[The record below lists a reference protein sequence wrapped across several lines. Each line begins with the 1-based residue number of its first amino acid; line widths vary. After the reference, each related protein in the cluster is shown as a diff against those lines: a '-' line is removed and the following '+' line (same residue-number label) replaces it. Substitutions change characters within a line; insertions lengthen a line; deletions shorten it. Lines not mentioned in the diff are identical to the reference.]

1 MAVKSTQ
8 FSAAVETYAKEHGG
22 SLLSACV
29 QVAENLEIDE
39 EKIPRLISESLRQKL
54 EIEAINDRALKIKQ
68 SGDSQSLS
76 AWI

>member
-8 FSAAVETYAKEHGG
+8 FSSAVETYAKENGG
-22 SLLSACV
+22 SLLSACI

-39 EKIPRLISESLRQKL
+39 EKIPRLVSESLRQKL
-54 EIEAINDRALKIKQ
+54 EIEAINDRALKSKP
-68 SGDSQSLS
+68 SGDSESLS